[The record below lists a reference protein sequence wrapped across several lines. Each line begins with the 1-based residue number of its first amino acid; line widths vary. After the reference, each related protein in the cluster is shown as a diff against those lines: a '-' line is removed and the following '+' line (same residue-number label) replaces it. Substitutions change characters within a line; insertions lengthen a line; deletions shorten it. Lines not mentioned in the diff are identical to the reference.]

1 MPATRSLNEAIQ
13 REREQAWLGD
23 AALALVVREWILA
36 REGRMEAGLFAELTS
51 NQFLSRFGA
60 PTAVEAEIGRVYR
73 SGGLEAA
80 RAWIEE
86 RLEPQFE
93 RIVNRRHGRS

>member
-1 MPATRSLNEAIQ
+1 MPATRSLNDAIQ

-23 AALALVVREWILA
+23 AALGLVVRDWILA

-51 NQFLSRFGA
+51 NQFLSRFGS

-73 SGGLEAA
+73 TGGLEAA
-80 RAWIEE
+80 RAWIQTH
-86 RLEPQFE
+86 LEPHFE
-93 RIVNRRHGRS
+93 RIANRRHGRS